1 MPWKNKR
8 DKTPYTK
15 YSKYS
20 IIDKFK
26 SEKKITNDTLNNINN
41 ISLEDLIAVKLELS
55 TRYLYGKFYGIPIWR
70 LTRHAVTD
78 ALLKTALSI
87 ARTKKEAARFLGVD
101 YMKFNRYIK
110 KYKTISFFENGD
122 ETVSTERKEE

>member
-8 DKTPYTK
+8 NKKPFTK

-20 IIDKFK
+20 IINKLKF
-26 SEKKITNDTLNNINN
+26 EKKINEAVLNNINN
-41 ISLEDLIAVKLELS
+41 ISLEDLIAIKLELS

-101 YMKFNRYIK
+101 YMEFNRYIK
-110 KYKTISFFENGD
+110 KYNTISFFE
-122 ETVSTERKEE
+122 EIKEEDYE

>member
-1 MPWKNKR
+1 MSWKNK
-8 DKTPYTK
+8 KKKNTVTK

-20 IIDKFK
+20 IINKLK
-26 SEKKITNDTLNNINN
+26 SEKKITDSTLNNINN
-41 ISLEDLIAVKLELS
+41 ISLEDLIAIKLELS
-55 TRYLYGKFYGIPIWR
+55 TRYLYGKFYGLPIWR

-101 YMKFNRYIK
+101 YMEFNRYIK
-110 KYKTISFFENGD
+110 KYNTISFFE
-122 ETVSTERKEE
+122 ESEKEV

>member
-1 MPWKNKR
+1 MSWKNK
-8 DKTPYTK
+8 KKKNTVTK

-20 IIDKFK
+20 IINKLK
-26 SEKKITNDTLNNINN
+26 SEKKISDIVLNNINN
-41 ISLEDLIAVKLELS
+41 ISLEDLIAIKLELS
-55 TRYLYGKFYGIPIWR
+55 TRYLYGKFYGLPIWR

-101 YMKFNRYIK
+101 YMEFNRYIK
-110 KYKTISFFENGD
+110 KYNTVSFFE
-122 ETVSTERKEE
+122 ESEKEEV

>member
-1 MPWKNKR
+1 MSWKNK
-8 DKTPYTK
+8 KKKNTVTK

-20 IIDKFK
+20 IINKLK
-26 SEKKITNDTLNNINN
+26 SEKKISDSTLNNINN
-41 ISLEDLIAVKLELS
+41 ISLEDLIAIKLELS

-101 YMKFNRYIK
+101 YMEFNRYIK
-110 KYKTISFFENGD
+110 KYNTISFFE
-122 ETVSTERKEE
+122 EEEKEVI

>member
-8 DKTPYTK
+8 NKKPFTK

-20 IIDKFK
+20 IINKLK
-26 SEKKITNDTLNNINN
+26 SEKKITDSTLNNINN
-41 ISLEDLIAVKLELS
+41 ISLEDLIAIKLELS

-101 YMKFNRYIK
+101 YMEFNRYIK
-110 KYKTISFFENGD
+110 KYNTVSFFENGD
-122 ETVSTERKEE
+122 EMVSTERKKD

>member
-1 MPWKNKR
+1 MSWKNK
-8 DKTPYTK
+8 KKKNAITK

-20 IIDKFK
+20 IINKLK
-26 SEKKITNDTLNNINN
+26 SEKKITDSTLNNINN
-41 ISLEDLIAVKLELS
+41 ISLEDLIAIKLELS
-55 TRYLYGKFYGIPIWR
+55 TRYLYGKFYGLPVWR

-101 YMKFNRYIK
+101 YMEFNRYIK
-110 KYKTISFFENGD
+110 KYNTISFFE
-122 ETVSTERKEE
+122 ETEKEVL

>member
-1 MPWKNKR
+1 MSWKNK
-8 DKTPYTK
+8 KKKNTVTK

-20 IIDKFK
+20 IINKLK
-26 SEKKITNDTLNNINN
+26 SEKKISDSTLNNINN
-41 ISLEDLIAVKLELS
+41 ISLEDLIAIKLELS
-55 TRYLYGKFYGIPIWR
+55 TRFLYGKFYGLPIWR

-101 YMKFNRYIK
+101 YMEFNRYIK
-110 KYKTISFFENGD
+110 KYNTISFFE
-122 ETVSTERKEE
+122 ETQKEVL